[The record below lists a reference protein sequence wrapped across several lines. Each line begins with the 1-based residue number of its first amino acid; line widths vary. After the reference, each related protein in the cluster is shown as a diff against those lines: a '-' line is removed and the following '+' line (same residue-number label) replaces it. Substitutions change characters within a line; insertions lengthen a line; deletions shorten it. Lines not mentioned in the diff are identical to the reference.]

1 MINSKCKICRRLGV
15 KLFLKGERCFSP
27 KCAMIKKPYSPGL
40 KGKKRKSPPS
50 EYSKQ
55 LREKQKLKLFYNLQE
70 KQFKNYVKEI
80 LSKKGKI
87 EDASAALI
95 KLLESRL
102 DNVVFRLGF
111 ATSRTQ
117 ARKLVSH
124 GYFLVNGRTINI
136 PAYQVRK
143 GDVVSIKPTKRKK
156 KVFQDLKKLLEKQK
170 IFPWLELNIEK
181 LDGKVV
187 GEPSL
192 SEVAPAVEISTIFE
206 YYSR

>member
-1 MINSKCKICRRLGV
+1 
-15 KLFLKGERCFSP
+15 
-27 KCAMIKKPYSPGL
+27 MIKKPYSPGL